1 MFQKNSTDKLKLY
14 CPLDEVTNDDIVN
27 NENNP
32 NNTVVP
38 SRDTKPKIVTIEKS
52 LSKKW
57 ATKKDFIEGLG
68 SKKQTR
74 FNIMPHQNDNDWSEG
89 KDETN
94 CLQFVILN
102 KHLEKIRAKD
112 AKDTTDTH
120 ELVGLTILPD
130 FIDLS
135 FWCSEIEDQGSLNSC
150 TASAAIALM
159 EYFQNKSFGKYIDG
173 SRLFLYKAT
182 RNLMQIEGNVG
193 TSIRNTMKA
202 MALFGIPPEE
212 YWPYDEAK
220 VNVEPNPFCYA
231 FAQSYQALKYFR
243 LDPAGITNKVLLA
256 QIKAILVSGFPCVFG
271 FTLYSS
277 IYDESN
283 PRGHIP
289 YPHQRDKAEGGHS
302 VVAVGYDDYKVIKN
316 ADDKETTGAL
326 LIRNSWGTK
335 WGEGGY
341 GWLPY
346 EYVLKGL
353 TADWWSLLSSEW
365 FDTEQFGLGGKDWTD
380 NVGTVKTGQGP

>member
-1 MFQKNSTDKLKLY
+1 
-14 CPLDEVTNDDIVN
+14 
-27 NENNP
+27 
-32 NNTVVP
+32 
-38 SRDTKPKIVTIEKS
+38 

-57 ATKKDFIEGLG
+57 IIKEDKKKFPEGL
-68 SKKQTR
+68 KFENQTR
-74 FNIMPHQNDNDWSEG
+74 FEILPLQEYTNGSEG
-89 KDETN
+89 NDKTN
-94 CLQFVILN
+94 CLQFIILK
-102 KHLEKIRAKD
+102 KHLEQLTAAAPNEVNNAND
-112 AKDTTDTH
+112 
-120 ELVGLTILPD
+120 LVGLVILPD
-130 FIDLS
+130 FMDLS
-135 FWCSEIEDQGSLNSC
+135 YWCSEIENQGSLNSC

-159 EYFQNKSFGKYIDG
+159 EYFQKKSFGKYIDG

-202 MALFGIPPEE
+202 MALFGVPPEE

-220 VNVEPNPFCYA
+220 VNVEPDPFCYA

-243 LDPAGITNKVLLA
+243 LDPAGITNKALLA

-316 ADDKETTGAL
+316 ADDEETTGAL
-326 LIRNSWGTK
+326 LIRNSWGSR

-346 EYVLKGL
+346 KYVLKGL

-365 FDTEQFGLGGKDWTD
+365 FDTEQFGLGGGDWTD
-380 NVGTVKTGQGP
+380 NVGIGGPPKKNS